1 MYSYRSLLLLLIL
14 GCGESVSPVPRP
26 LSPLYRTTAGSAA
39 ARDITVMAQNVYVGA
54 DVDLVIGALLTPD
67 PADDFA
73 ALMFAIETL
82 GKTDFP
88 TRAAAIADEIARV
101 RPHAVG
107 LQEISNIDIELGP
120 LGVPIA
126 VHLDFLAILQ
136 SALAERGLHY
146 AVAASVTNTDAQ
158 LVGGLVRLVDH
169 DVLLVDVDRVT
180 ISGAGGQN
188 FAARVPP
195 EAVGGIALLR
205 GWVWAD
211 VTIDGASLKLVSLHA
226 EANLAGQSLSQLR
239 AGQMLELVSTLG
251 TSRAILM
258 GDFNDH
264 PGSLMYQ
271 VLQGAGFT
279 DAWAALRPGAIGNT
293 CCHAAD
299 LSNYRV
305 ELEQR
310 IDYVFTR
317 GVERADGKLFGQID
331 RFGEVPADRVAG
343 PAYPLWPADHVGLV
357 AALRL
362 PS

>member
-1 MYSYRSLLLLLIL
+1 MIFATPRRLPLFLLTCIA
-14 GCGESVSPVPRP
+14 CTEAPSAPPVFRV
-26 LSPLYRTTAGSAA
+26 TAGSAA
-39 ARDITVMAQNVYVGA
+39 ARDVTVLAQNVYVGA

-67 PADDFA
+67 PADDLP
-73 ALMFAIETL
+73 ALLFAIETL

-88 TRAAAIADEIARV
+88 ARAAAIADEIARV

-120 LGVPIA
+120 IGVPVS
-126 VHLDFLAILQ
+126 VHLDFLGILQ
-136 SALAERGLHY
+136 GELAERGLHY
-146 AVAASVTNTDAQ
+146 QVAATVTNTDAQ

-169 DVLLVDVDRVT
+169 DVLLVDPSRVT
-180 ISGAGGQN
+180 VSAAGGQN
-188 FAARVPP
+188 FTARVPP
-195 EAVGGIALLR
+195 AATGGIALIR

-211 VTIDGASLKLVSLHA
+211 VTIDGTAYRIVNLHA

-239 AGQMLELVSTLG
+239 AAQMMELVGTLG
-251 TSRAILM
+251 SGRAILM
-258 GDFNDH
+258 GDFNDA

-271 VLQGAGFT
+271 VLAGAGFT
-279 DAWAALRPGAIGNT
+279 DAWAALRPGAVGNT

-299 LSNYRV
+299 LSNKTAD
-305 ELEQR
+305 LGQR
-310 IDYVFTR
+310 IDYVFAR
-317 GVERADGKLFGQID
+317 GLEQADGKLTGQID

-343 PAYPLWPADHVGLV
+343 PAYRIWPADHVGLV